1 MTCHSRCARYD
12 HRPPQ
17 TKKKK
22 KKEKAQNAA
31 GKKADDDA
39 YGSFKESHAMIGG
52 RFIPSYS
59 DSFFVYHR

>member
-1 MTCHSRCARYD
+1 MTIG
-12 HRPPQ
+12 PPQ
-17 TKKKK
+17 TKKKRK
-22 KKEKAQNAA
+22 RKSAECG